1 VVVAGVV
8 VAGVVVAGA
17 VVAGFVV
24 AAGVVVV
31 DLVQAVKRL
40 DVSNRMSSTLS
51 NIFFT
56 IFPPTIVN
64 ILIPFVVD
72 NIPYNYN
79 LSNVRLLDIY
89 DYFLYDSMRQ
99 LDKLG
104 ARV

>member
-1 VVVAGVV
+1 LPSLSHHFAGVVVAGVV

-51 NIFFT
+51 NIFLT
-56 IFPPTIVN
+56 IFPPTIAI
-64 ILIPFVVD
+64 ILVPFFVD
-72 NIPYNYN
+72 NIP
-79 LSNVRLLDIY
+79 
-89 DYFLYDSMRQ
+89 
-99 LDKLG
+99 
-104 ARV
+104 